1 MNLPR
6 PSPLIPPGVS
16 PGVAHWMR
24 SVGQS
29 LNSAVSMHR
38 GPLGVGGVFP
48 SQLPGDPADILA
60 IIGAV
65 GGTGSGAG
73 SGIGVSASDQP
84 SAYEWVEGIWSVAG
98 DDLVVTELE
107 GGRFG
112 TLDKYPAL
120 ESNGNVNVPI
130 GAVVRL
136 KQVGAGV
143 DAFYEFTWCCD
154 LSTGSGSGSGGTSGN
169 TYSVVCPNTGVAYT
183 VRVNGTQI
191 IFTEV

>member
-6 PSPLIPPGVS
+6 PAPLIPPGVS
-16 PGVAHWMR
+16 PAVAHWMR
-24 SVGQS
+24 SVGAS

-48 SQLPGDPADILA
+48 SQLPAAPDDILA

-65 GGTGSGAG
+65 GGTGSGNG
-73 SGIGVSASDQP
+73 SGAGVSADDQA
-84 SAYEWVEGIWSVAG
+84 SAYEWVEGIWAVVN
-98 DDLVVTELE
+98 DDFVVIELE

-112 TLDKYPAL
+112 TLDKYPAV
-120 ESNGNVNVPI
+120 ESNGNVNVPL
-130 GAVVRL
+130 GAIVRL

-154 LSTGSGSGSGGTSGN
+154 LSTGSGSGSGGTGGGN
-169 TYSVVCPNTGVAYT
+169 TYTVQCPGGVDYT